1 MNIRTALFVLVFA
14 ALPATAVAE
23 SSSDTD
29 EDLSLVTDRPDVSE
43 SSSTVPTNHLQLEAG
58 AAVGI
63 PANRDDTLAAL
74 GGFGPTTNVQ
84 PLGLLARYGVADIAE
99 IRLSTTPLT
108 LAIPKGGE
116 TRTSVFPSIGI
127 GAKVATALNEQL
139 RVGALPWFDILPSEE
154 ATAWAAG
161 VLGTASYDV
170 TSTFGLATNIG
181 AGFAAAPFDGGRH
194 PLELRGSL
202 AAAFSL
208 SESTGI
214 YAEYYTILIPKY
226 FDSALAQ
233 GDRHGT
239 DAGVTY
245 LVTPT
250 VQLDAYVNTDL
261 PDFRTVT
268 VGVGASFL
276 L

>member
-1 MNIRTALFVLVFA
+1 MHLRAALIFVVLA
-14 ALPATAVAE
+14 ALPSLAFAE
-23 SSSDTD
+23 SSSDAD
-29 EDLSLVTDRPDVSE
+29 ESLSIVTDRPDVSE

-63 PANRDDTLAAL
+63 PANQDDTLAGL
-74 GGFGPTTNVQ
+74 GGFGPTTTLQ

-108 LAIPKGGE
+108 LALPEGGE
-116 TRTSVFPSIGI
+116 ARTSVFPRIGL
-127 GAKVATALNEQL
+127 GAKVATAINDQL
-139 RVGALPWFDILPSEE
+139 RVGALPWFDFLPSDE
-154 ATAWAAG
+154 ANAWAAG

-170 TSTFGLATNIG
+170 TSSFGLATNLG
-181 AGFAAAPFDGGRH
+181 AGVAAAPFDGGSH

-202 AAAFSL
+202 TAAFSL
-208 SESTGI
+208 SESTGV
-214 YAEYYTILIPKY
+214 YAEYYTILIPKF
-226 FDSALAQ
+226 FDSALAP

-239 DAGVTY
+239 DIGVTY

-250 VQLDAYVNTDL
+250 VQLDAYADTDL
-261 PDFRTVT
+261 PDFRIVT